1 MNYNTGKKY
10 NFPSTNGGL
19 VYNSTKIQVL
29 IRLFDVFYSKESSIK
44 LAAQRLITE
53 KITASDLVQLLVLHS
68 KDEEL
73 QSYDMMEF
81 SALLSLVENQPVSDY
96 FYKVFV
102 LLKLSEKQNILDQIY
117 QLDAILKTT
126 DKINAKDESLL
137 NALFNLA
144 DEYSLNEAKE
154 LIALIQ
160 KYENVPITDREP
172 RKAISD
178 FLIGL
183 QDGYDGAYDWIFP
196 FEMKVD
202 WRNSSIQVMPQ
213 TESSYIDE
221 PGVDGSIVEDTIY
234 KNRMFSIVAFSELGL
249 TTYEKEQLKRDITQ
263 ILDSTKNNP
272 KKLTFQASSTAFDV
286 QYSGGADIQSGPSY
300 IKATIPFEA
309 SPYGY
314 PLFEKELLGSG
325 LLVNDGDADSGCV
338 HYISSGAVNPQFQ
351 LGTITYKW
359 SGTVPSDTTLVIDQN
374 NLTCYLETV
383 AGQRT
388 NAVSSLTGE
397 FQAIPK
403 HSSLVLTATA
413 STEPYIRTVLQE
425 KILWMGG

>member
-1 MNYNTGKKY
+1 MKYNTGKKY
-10 NFPSTNGGL
+10 NFPTTKDGL
-19 VYNSTKIQVL
+19 IYNSSQIQVL
-29 IRLFDVFYSKESSIK
+29 IKLYDVFYSKESSIK
-44 LAAQRLITE
+44 IAAQRLITE
-53 KITASDLVQLLVLHS
+53 KISASDIVKLFVLQPKEEILLGE
-68 KDEEL
+68 DE
-73 QSYDMMEF
+73 MEF

-96 FYKVFV
+96 FYKILV
-102 LLKLSEKQNILDQIY
+102 LLKLTENQKLLDQIY
-117 QLDAILKTT
+117 QLEVLLKRSDEVNAIDASALTT
-126 DKINAKDESLL
+126 LMSLSDK
-137 NALFNLA
+137 
-144 DEYSLNEAKE
+144 YSLEEAKE

-160 KYENVPITDREP
+160 KYENVPITDRDA
-172 RKAISD
+172 RKAVSD

-183 QDGYDGAYDWIFP
+183 QDGYDSAYDWIFP

-221 PGVDGSIVEDTIY
+221 PGVDGSIIEDTIY

-249 TTYEKEQLKRDITQ
+249 SVYEKEQLKRDITQ

-272 KKLTFQASSTAFDV
+272 KKMTFQSSSTAFDV
-286 QYSGGADIQSGPSY
+286 QYSGGADIQEGPSY
-300 IKATIPFEA
+300 VKATIPFEA

-338 HYISSGAVNPQFQ
+338 HYIYAGAVNPQFQ
-351 LGTITYKW
+351 LGTITYIW
-359 SGTVPSDTTLVIDQN
+359 NGTVPNDTTLVIDQN

-388 NAVSSLTGE
+388 NAISSLTGE
-397 FQAIPK
+397 FQTIPK

-413 STEPYIRTVLQE
+413 STESHIRTVLQE
-425 KILWMGG
+425 KILWMGD

>member
-1 MNYNTGKKY
+1 MKYNTGKKY
-10 NFPSTNGGL
+10 NFPTTKDGL
-19 VYNSTKIQVL
+19 IYNSSQIQVL
-29 IRLFDVFYSKESSIK
+29 IKLFDVFYSKESSIK
-44 LAAQRLITE
+44 IAAQRLITE
-53 KITASDLVQLLVLHS
+53 KISASDIVKLFVLQPKEEILLGE
-68 KDEEL
+68 DA
-73 QSYDMMEF
+73 MEF

-96 FYKVFV
+96 FYKILV
-102 LLKLSEKQNILDQIY
+102 LLKLTENQKLLDQIY
-117 QLDAILKTT
+117 QLEVLLKRSDEVNAIDASALTT
-126 DKINAKDESLL
+126 LMSLSDK
-137 NALFNLA
+137 
-144 DEYSLNEAKE
+144 YSLEEAKE

-160 KYENVPITDREP
+160 KYENVPITDRDA
-172 RKAISD
+172 RKAVSD

-183 QDGYDGAYDWIFP
+183 QDGYDSAYDWIFP

-221 PGVDGSIVEDTIY
+221 PGVDGSIIEDTIY

-249 TTYEKEQLKRDITQ
+249 SVYEKEQLKRDITQ

-272 KKLTFQASSTAFDV
+272 KKMTFQSSNTAFDV
-286 QYSGGADIQSGPSY
+286 QYSGGADIQEGPSY
-300 IKATIPFEA
+300 VKATIPFEA

-314 PLFEKELLGSG
+314 PLFEKELFGSG

-338 HYISSGAVNPQFQ
+338 HYISSGAANPQFQ

-388 NAVSSLTGE
+388 NAISSLTGE
-397 FQAIPK
+397 FQTIPK

-413 STEPYIRTVLQE
+413 STESYIRTVLQE
-425 KILWMGG
+425 KILWMGD